1 MVSKNMNKGRLEV
14 RYRDTVLDIR
24 PDWFT
29 IYTEYD
35 GLIESLKY
43 QCEIKDAYPDNM
55 FEFKYS
61 GKDNIWIEND
71 ECWLKYLTF
80 NNIYVDDNFQCL
92 IAAYTNDYIE
102 EYLEEHSIWLKQLNI
117 DVKYIK

>member
-1 MVSKNMNKGRLEV
+1 MNTGTLEA
-14 RYRDTVLDIR
+14 RYEDTVLDIR

-43 QCEIKDAYPDNM
+43 QCETKDAYDNM
-55 FEFKYS
+55 CPES
-61 GKDNIWIEND
+61 SES
-71 ECWLKYLTF
+71 WLHYLSF

-92 IAAYTNDYIE
+92 IAAYVNDYIE